1 MEDKKIFYN
10 LIMTMTDKISC
21 PSIKDDTDIYED
33 LGFDSLAVIS
43 LLEAIESQYG
53 IDFTTLPDFLERFE
67 CVGDI
72 WNGIQILLENQSI

>member
-1 MEDKKIFYN
+1 MEDKKIFYDLL
-10 LIMTMTDKISC
+10 LIITDKTPC
-21 PSIKDDTDIYED
+21 PSIEEDTDIYED

-53 IDFTTLPDFLERFE
+53 VDFTTLPDFLERFE
-67 CVGDI
+67 CVEDI